1 MKWVGCRKAFQEES
15 KMAFKEKST
24 FRDFPGGPVVG
35 SLPAGAGDTGSS
47 PDLGGSRMPRSN

>member
-24 FRDFPGGPVVG
+24 FRDFPGGPAVKT
-35 SLPAGAGDTGSS
+35 L
-47 PDLGGSRMPRSN
+47 RSHRRGRRFDEILHTTW